1 MFLSSDFIKYIE
13 EVLTQLVGNRF
24 SLEKILPI
32 SGGDINDCYRI
43 EGKDQSFFMK
53 VNHATKFPNLFVL
66 EREGLRLLKRVGG
79 AAVPDVLTVGQFN
92 DDAFLILAWIEK
104 GERTKISQ
112 ENLGRMVAL
121 LHKNTADAFGL
132 DYDNYLGSI
141 PQINKQHETWVGF
154 FIAERLEKQLSR
166 ATDNGLIGEELLD
179 KFEKLYPKLPDLFP
193 VEQPTL
199 LHGDLWNGNYVVGA
213 NSSVY
218 LIDPAV
224 YFGHR
229 EMDIALTSLFG
240 GFDDAFYDAYQEINP
255 LEKGWQSRL
264 DLYNLYSLLF
274 HANIFGGGYIKQV
287 EAIANTYVE

>member
-1 MFLSSDFIKYIE
+1 MFLSSDFIKYVE
-13 EVLTQLVGNRF
+13 DVLTQLVGNRF
-24 SLEKILPI
+24 SLEKILPV

-53 VNHATKFPNLFVL
+53 VNHAKKFPNLFVL

-104 GERTKISQ
+104 GERTSASQ
-112 ENLGRMVAL
+112 ENLGRMMAL

-132 DYDNYLGSI
+132 DYDNYLGSM
-141 PQINKQHETWVGF
+141 PQINTQHETWVVF
-154 FIAERLEKQLSR
+154 FIAERLQKQLSR
-166 ATDNGLIGEELLD
+166 AANNGLVGEKLLH
-179 KFEKLYPKLPDLFP
+179 KFEKLYPQLPDLFP
-193 VEQPTL
+193 VEQPAL
-199 LHGDLWNGNYVVGA
+199 LHGDLWNGNYIVGA

-240 GFDDAFYDAYQEINP
+240 GFDEAFYNAYQEINP
-255 LEKGWQSRL
+255 LEQGWQNRL

-274 HANIFGGGYIKQV
+274 HANMFGGGYIKQV
-287 EAIANTYVE
+287 EAIVDRYIR